1 MDLDG
6 YDDIVVGNSGE
17 PNAVFM
23 NSKEG
28 MVWEKIQLRKENF
41 NTYDIITADL
51 NGDKRLDII
60 ESNSDEVN
68 RYYFNLKKK

>member
-68 RYYFNLKKK
+68 RYYFNLKK